1 MSFAGKSL
9 LTEACIVRDSQA
21 IVADQ
26 DSGTKHCQIICV
38 WQKGADALIEQYRQL
53 EGRLPKADN
62 LEVMV
67 VTKEELM
74 RKFRVGGVP
83 VEFRWSSGSVETTYQ
98 INSLCYNISQRLKDK
113 EVHLYIDECWITVP
127 KKYNAHL
134 TQVCVF
140 PPLNNNIVTL

>member
-1 MSFAGKSL
+1 

-38 WQKGADALIEQYRQL
+38 WQKGAYALVDQYKQL
-53 EGRLPKADN
+53 QGRLPKADN

-67 VTKEELM
+67 ATKEELM
-74 RKFRVGGVP
+74 QKFRVK
-83 VEFRWSSGSVETTYQ
+83 EESVETTFQ
-98 INSLCYNISQRLKDK
+98 INSICYNISQLLKNK
-113 EVHLYIDECWITVP
+113 EVYLYIDECWITVP

-134 TQVCVF
+134 TQVRVF
-140 PPLNNNIVTL
+140 PPLNNNMFTLSRPTRMRL